1 MPAKKIIVFLGSTR
15 DGRLGDKVANYV
27 RNVLEQT
34 GMSAKIF
41 DPLEMDFQMLR
52 QPLHF
57 MKDKSAAPS
66 WVTEANKEI
75 ESADGFVVVLSEYNC
90 GVPPALSNMMN
101 HFPPASYRH
110 RPCSIVTYSMGDFG
124 GIRAATVVQ
133 PFLSELGMISLPVRV
148 ALPAVHKK
156 FDEGGQPN
164 DARFQDNVLRL
175 VNELS
180 WYVDAL
186 CNKKNMSQD
195 IPK

>member
-1 MPAKKIIVFLGSTR
+1 MSHIPWVSPQLIKLNKRIVLQNKT
-15 DGRLGDKVANYV
+15 
-27 RNVLEQT
+27 
-34 GMSAKIF
+34 F
-41 DPLEMDFQMLR
+41 D
-52 QPLHF
+52 
-57 MKDKSAAPS
+57 S
-66 WVTEANKEI
+66 
-75 ESADGFVVVLSEYNC
+75 
-90 GVPPALSNMMN
+90 
-101 HFPPASYRH
+101 
-110 RPCSIVTYSMGDFG
+110 GDFG